1 MLEGDS
7 RALPQGTTGRADE
20 VSDHRRGRGCDDAY
34 AEGVVTLPVGTRKT
48 LQ

>member
-1 MLEGDS
+1 MPAQAASATRINPGITR
-7 RALPQGTTGRADE
+7 RAKERPPLGAGE
-20 VSDHRRGRGCDDAY
+20 EHL